1 MNPDILLRLIV
12 SLAIIGAGLG
22 LYWLNNRLMLNRAP
36 TDTLGS
42 SIGRMGKP
50 VILYFTTPTCVPC
63 RTVQRP
69 ALGEIKQMLG
79 EKLEVV
85 EIDAT
90 KQPDLAQRW
99 GVLSVPTTFVIDSRG
114 QARHVNHGVARTD
127 KLLKQLN
134 GL

>member
-1 MNPDILLRLIV
+1 MSADILFRALLSLGLI
-12 SLAIIGAGLG
+12 AAGLG
-22 LYWLNNRLMLNRAP
+22 FYWLNNRLILGRAP
-36 TDTLGS
+36 TGTLALPIGS
-42 SIGRMGKP
+42 TGKP

-63 RTVQRP
+63 KTVQRP
-69 ALGEIKQMLG
+69 ALRQIKDALG
-79 EKLEVV
+79 ENLQVI

-90 KQPDLAQRW
+90 EQPELANRW

-114 QARHVNHGVARTD
+114 QARHVNHGVARAD